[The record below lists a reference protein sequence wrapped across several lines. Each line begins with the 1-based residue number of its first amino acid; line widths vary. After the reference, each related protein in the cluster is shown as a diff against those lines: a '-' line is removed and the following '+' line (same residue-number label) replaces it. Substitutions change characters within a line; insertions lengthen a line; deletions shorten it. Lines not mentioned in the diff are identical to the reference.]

1 MPSKGVL
8 AWLRFQKCL
17 SSYKY
22 KTDYPKYDYFYIS
35 LLSESFS
42 PWSFLQK
49 MCQITTSFNLVWKSW
64 WQWFGT
70 FFGENETIAGQKNA
84 FFFTFYHIF
93 CMVWIRSQ
101 PRKTFNLYENIFGH
115 LIQGSKYNFFVKCT
129 YAHKKRCKYAWSLV
143 KYKYWNIK

>member
-22 KTDYPKYDYFYIS
+22 KTDYPKYDYFYIT

-84 FFFTFYHIF
+84 LRLHFFTFFVWYELEVNQERLLTFMKIYWAFNSRFKIQLF
-93 CMVWIRSQ
+93 CIML
-101 PRKTFNLYENIFGH
+101 LYT
-115 LIQGSKYNFFVKCT
+115 Q
-129 YAHKKRCKYAWSLV
+129 KKM
-143 KYKYWNIK
+143 